1 MPFLFTESKA
11 ARRLSNTPNKLAH
24 NIDKPLPFGTLF
36 PAPDDTVEGFSERN
50 TGLLYLGKVPLE
62 AISVPPCHRA
72 ELYPQHYQVPVQKLF
87 ENRQICCFGV

>member
-50 TGLLYLGKVPLE
+50 VVLFQMAKLPFVLTLATGIDWTAVPWQGT
-62 AISVPPCHRA
+62 IGS
-72 ELYPQHYQVPVQKLF
+72 Y
-87 ENRQICCFGV
+87 